1 MFDFDIYRYEV
12 GSIINNNR
20 NTIIA
25 TNDLE
30 VANNYYY
37 ANINKYN
44 NTENHVIIFIY
55 DYDNNTNIKYYDSET
70 DIS

>member
-12 GSIINNNR
+12 GLLINNNK
-20 NTIIA
+20 NTIVA

-30 VANNYYY
+30 VAKNYYHST
-37 ANINKYN
+37 INKYN
-44 NTENHVIIFIY
+44 NTNSRVVVFIY
-55 DYDNNTNIKYYDSET
+55 DYDNNANIEYYDSEI